1 MKHHVFL
8 SPVFWSEAQTT
19 NNLQRLNQA
28 EQQQATN
35 YSHPSRLRSFIASRL
50 LLKQALNLLNN
61 RQQDWLFSKVQ
72 GRLIINHPQTNW
84 HISLSHTNDYVA
96 CLLSPQIHCGI
107 DLEQR
112 VYHPRFMAI
121 AQRFFSVDEYCYL
134 QTLTEEQ
141 AFFCFLDW
149 WTRKEACIKAWHVG
163 IAHHLAA
170 IEFNSKQLAPIRFPT
185 TYPLLQLQTTSTKD
199 WQLACAVTDDNAEWS
214 IEHLCL

>member
-1 MKHHVFL
+1 MKHYVFL
-8 SPVFWSEAQTT
+8 SHITWSQTET
-19 NNLQRLNQA
+19 DIRLQEMNQH
-28 EQQQATN
+28 EQQQALRYT
-35 YSHPSRLRSFIASRL
+35 HPLRLSSFVASRL
-50 LLKQALNLLNN
+50 LLKQSLNLLNN
-61 RQQDWLFSKVQ
+61 SQQDWLFSKDQ
-72 GRLIINHPQTNW
+72 GRLIINHPNNNW
-84 HISLSHTNDYVA
+84 HISLSHTNNYVA

-134 QTLTEEQ
+134 QQLTEEQ

-170 IEFNSKQLAPIRFPT
+170 IEFITKQLNPIRFPSA
-185 TYPLLQLQTTSTKD
+185 YQPLQLHTISTKD

-214 IEHLCL
+214 IEYLCL